1 MAGRKYHDTMYDK
14 KKQVINEDAN
24 KISANHDIRVRVM
37 ALMSQ
42 KIAHGTQQWHGA
54 DGGPKMVLQKRKASA
69 FSLFW
74 HNNSFVFQP
83 NGTQVS
89 KITKAIAFFLTIRMI
104 HCAYENLSNGTK
116 NTI

>member
-1 MAGRKYHDTMYDK
+1 
-14 KKQVINEDAN
+14 
-24 KISANHDIRVRVM
+24 M

-54 DGGPKMVLQKRKASA
+54 DGGPKMILRKRKASA

-83 NGTQVS
+83 NGTQMS
-89 KITKAIAFFLTIRMI
+89 KINKAIAFFLAIRMI
-104 HCAYENLSNGTK
+104 HYAYGNLRTGTK
-116 NTI
+116 KYCLEMRIQKSLLL